1 MLTIAPDVDINSK
14 SGTSKSGDDMEK
26 GPEKETLRVVGDL
39 AGSHGRVVED
49 LAGSHGRV
57 VEDLGGSHGRVVE
70 DLGGS
75 HGRVVE
81 DLGGMRHGGG
91 GGGRVDKGLEGGVPG
106 GPGRRGGSGNSV

>member
-26 GPEKETLRVVGDL
+26 ETLRVVGDL
-39 AGSHGRVVED
+39 A
-49 LAGSHGRV
+49 
-57 VEDLGGSHGRVVE
+57 GSHGRVVE

-91 GGGRVDKGLEGGVPG
+91 GGGRVDKGLEGGVPR

>member
-26 GPEKETLRVVGDL
+26 ETLRVVG
-39 AGSHGRVVED
+39 D

-91 GGGRVDKGLEGGVPG
+91 GGGRVDKGLEGGVPR
-106 GPGRRGGSGNSV
+106 GPGRRGGSGNSL